1 MAQARTTT
9 GPAHHAHAGRAT
21 RRRRQLLLGTALGT
35 ALGALLPALEAAA
48 APSPL
53 SGAWFAARSA
63 GGNAAAVAAARAT
76 STNTPASYA
85 QVQQSLANLQKA
97 ASAIAAMRQLQQAAH
112 AAVAGTV
119 ANGLNAGGLVP
130 DSGLAAA
137 GVANPT
143 TTWTGAAA
151 PVQTGAA
158 AAPTVTVKQTA
169 PTALLNWRSLNVGAA
184 TTLAFDQSAGG
195 TAAGSWVVL
204 NRVSSDT
211 ASTIL
216 GTITAPGHVLILN
229 GNGILFGPGATVN
242 VGALVASTAAIS
254 NAQFAADG
262 IYSTSTTTPSFTGAT
277 ADVTVAAGAA
287 ITTTA
292 PLTATSAGGG
302 VILLGRNVTNAGAI
316 LTAQGQTILGA
327 GADFVLRP
335 GYSVSGT
342 GTVTLPDGSTA
353 AGALIGNVTSTTL
366 GSEIAVTKNGVDGQS
381 GAATNTGLIEA
392 DEGDITL
399 VGHAVTQAGVAL
411 SSTSLAQ
418 RGTIHLLTDL
428 ADTTAS
434 VTLAAGSVTTVVPD
448 ASSAT
453 ATDAQLETDIANSD
467 LANQQRA
474 AASLLNDETAAADT
488 QSASRIEITT
498 GGTVDFAPNALTMA
512 QGGQIVATSP
522 GRIEAERG
530 TILDVSGAVGVTLPM
545 SANDVAVDVQG
556 YELRDDAQN
565 RDTGAL
571 ANATVEV
578 DQRGLVTLA
587 GSSTADQGSS
597 DTTTNRLYTAGG
609 LLEVSGEV
617 ANVAHTIGEFTAA
630 GGSILFTG
638 NGSATS
644 AVVAQSGSVF
654 NLAGGTITYAAG
666 LLAQSWLLGPGGVLY
681 NANTAPGTLTYTGVY
696 EGIVTAHKRWNV
708 ASTYTNPLIA
718 PSEIY
723 QSSYTIGR
731 DAGALTIAAP
741 TVAFSGTIDAGA
753 VNGPGQTTPAT
764 AGLAAVLQGQN
775 AVARSGGLLIGNYD
789 LYGLEGGFASA
800 VTLAPPPAA
809 ATAAADPIAADSI
822 ATTGALPAAAADTV
836 ALDTT
841 LLDADGLGTLAIT
854 SSKSIAVAGPLTLAA
869 GGALTLVAP
878 QVTVGATLAA
888 HGGTVT
894 LGDLVTTASP
904 ALASTGAT
912 LSLNVDAT
920 TKPSQVTLATG
931 AAIDVSGSFTNALLQ
946 PGAVAGEA
954 TEAGGTVTIDSTGG
968 VTLAAGS
975 LIDASA
981 GATVSSASTIT
992 SAAGGSVT
1000 VIGDDPNLYANDGG
1014 SNELAA
1020 TIPNQPVALLGTI
1033 RAIGGTGGGA
1043 FTLRAPSVLITN
1055 DPTPV
1060 AGRTTLTPAF
1070 FASGFGRYT
1079 IDGYGTAAATAAA
1092 SDTGSQGGTAA
1103 TGSEG
1108 GTAATAAATAPAVLP
1123 GVEVAAGTAVTPVV
1137 PVYALDAAAQLTPT
1151 GTPAA
1156 ALFTAILP
1164 SLTSADRTGA
1174 TLTQRA
1180 GASLSLVSK
1189 VPVAAL
1195 GSVDASDDI
1204 APGGA
1209 VLVDPGATIAVDP
1222 GQAVTLEAVGQ
1233 ITVAGSIT
1241 AHGGAI
1247 TLQNDTYEPGT
1258 TSQKLAFVDGLSIW
1272 VGSRAVLDASGV
1284 ALTATDYQGR
1294 AFGEALAG
1302 GTIRIGG
1309 AAGADG
1315 EDAPTA
1321 TSALVVIR
1329 PGALLDASGSAAT
1342 VDATAGLSPLV
1353 AAQPVTLAGNG
1364 GTIDVN
1370 SESGIALDGTML
1382 AQAGGPTAAGGTLV
1396 VDLVHPTYG
1405 AGLNGAFYT
1414 IPDAPH
1420 DALRGVYRPGDG
1432 GLGPRRQPCAGRC
1445 DCRRNYR
1452 PGAGQRAAARPGRLR
1467 HSDACQRRLSRR
1479 RARSRALRRQ
1489 RVAAHHREHRHP
1501 GRAGRS
1507 RRRRDGLA
1515 DGARGHAQQQQ
1526 LQRQDRRRRGH
1537 RAVQL
1542 HEHAA
1547 DLERGCLR
1555 RAEPLHARSRGRHD
1569 RAGHRQRGRRA
1580 RVDPALDEWRDR
1592 RRARL

>member
-97 ASAIAAMRQLQQAAH
+97 ASAISAMRQLQQAAH

-204 NRVSSDT
+204 NRVSGDI

-381 GAATNTGLIEA
+381 GAATNIGLIEA

-666 LLAQSWLLGPGGVLY
+666 LLAQSWLIGPGGVLY

-753 VNGPGQTTPAT
+753 VNGPGQTMPST
-764 AGLAAVLQGQN
+764 AGLAAVLQEQN

-800 VTLAPPPAA
+800 VTLAPPAAAA
-809 ATAAADPIAADSI
+809 ATAVTNSSAADPIAADSI

-931 AAIDVSGSFTNALLQ
+931 AAIDVSGSFTNALLE

-1108 GTAATAAATAPAVLP
+1108 GTAATGSEGGTAATGSGGGTAATAAASGTAATAAASGTAATAAATAPAVLP

-1405 AGLNGAFYT
+1405 GRPERRLLHDPRCA
-1414 IPDAPH
+1414 H

-1445 DCRRNYR
+1445 RLPTQSSARRGSAR
-1452 PGAGQRAAARPGRLR
+1452 SSSTRAA
-1467 HSDACQRRLSRR
+1467 S
-1479 RARSRALRRQ
+1479 AL
-1489 RVAAHHREHRHP
+1489 
-1501 GRAGRS
+1501 
-1507 RRRRDGLA
+1507 
-1515 DGARGHAQQQQ
+1515 
-1526 LQRQDRRRRGH
+1526 
-1537 RAVQL
+1537 
-1542 HEHAA
+1542 
-1547 DLERGCLR
+1547 
-1555 RAEPLHARSRGRHD
+1555 
-1569 RAGHRQRGRRA
+1569 
-1580 RVDPALDEWRDR
+1580 
-1592 RRARL
+1592 